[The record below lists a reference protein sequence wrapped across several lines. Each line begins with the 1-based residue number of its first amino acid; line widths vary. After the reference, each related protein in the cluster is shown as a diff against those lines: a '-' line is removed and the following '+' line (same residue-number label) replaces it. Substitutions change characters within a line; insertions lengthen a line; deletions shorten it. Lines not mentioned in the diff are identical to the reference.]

1 MKRHSDKALQK
12 TGLLEKLL
20 GHKFIKKDKTFVFS
34 YWNYEKGKLL
44 FAFCEEAD
52 NSKNALYDNVKYKGL
67 ILYYQ
72 HLDDYKNTYNLIC
85 KGFDKIEKYNEIK
98 GEYKNGQKN

>member
-1 MKRHSDKALQK
+1 MEDKKIQVFNFIRNNKMKRHSDKALQK
-12 TGLLEKLL
+12 TGLLEK
-20 GHKFIKKDKTFVFS
+20 DKIYVFS

-52 NSKNALYDNVKYKGL
+52 NGKNALYDNVKYKGL

-85 KGFDKIEKYNEIK
+85 KEFDKIEKVGN
-98 GEYKNGQKN
+98 